1 MFFQSLF
8 DGNAYNKSPIYAGKN
23 KGMINTKLRI
33 VEKVLINL
41 FSAADNS
48 GSSGGE
54 NSISLKKGET
64 KL

>member
-8 DGNAYNKSPIYAGKN
+8 DGNAYNKSPIYDGKI
-23 KGMINTKLRI
+23 KGMINTKPRI
-33 VEKVLINL
+33 IEKVLI
-41 FSAADNS
+41 SAADHS

>member
-1 MFFQSLF
+1 
-8 DGNAYNKSPIYAGKN
+8 
-23 KGMINTKLRI
+23 MINTKLRI

-48 GSSGGE
+48 GSSGVE